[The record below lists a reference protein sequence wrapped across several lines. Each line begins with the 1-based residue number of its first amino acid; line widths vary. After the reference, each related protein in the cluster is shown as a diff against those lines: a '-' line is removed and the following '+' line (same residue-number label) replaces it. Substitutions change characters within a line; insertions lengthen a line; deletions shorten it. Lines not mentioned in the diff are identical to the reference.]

1 MEFNQLLKVFEA
13 DFGIEG
19 LELDAEHE
27 ISFMSEDVLVTIK
40 EDEGHFFFA
49 TVLCSAIDD
58 DLATYKYM
66 LSENDFGAL
75 GGYIG
80 MDQRDK
86 TFVLTTKLPMNGLTA
101 EKALKRLGMHFA
113 SVEHIRQGVDNLALG
128 GNHHGDSADDMLV
141 MAMHAIRI

>member
-1 MEFNQLLKVFEA
+1 MQFEQLLKVFEE
-13 DFGIEG
+13 DFGMEG
-19 LELDAEHE
+19 LELDAERE
-27 ISFMSEDVLVTIK
+27 ISFGSGDVIVTIK
-40 EDEGHFFFA
+40 EDDGHFFFVS
-49 TVLCSAIDD
+49 VLCSANDD

-101 EKALKRLGMHFA
+101 KKALKRLGMHFA
-113 SVEHIRQGVDNLALG
+113 SVEHIRQGVENLALG
-128 GNHHGDSADDMLV
+128 GTSHGDADADMLA
-141 MAMHAIRI
+141 MSMHAIRI